1 MRMSKTIVC
10 CLGLVAALAM
20 GVVARAQDVTQE
32 DKERALAYLEK
43 TKASVIDATKGLSDA
58 QWDFKPAP
66 DRWSIA
72 EVMEHI
78 ALAEDMIRGLV
89 QEQIMKSPTIEP
101 RNAAE
106 LKKIDDGVLAQ
117 VPDRSHKFQ
126 APEQLKPTNHFG
138 TPVQAEQHFI
148 DSRATTEAYL
158 KDTPGLRAHAMA
170 DPMGTKM
177 DGYEWILLIAAH
189 SERHT
194 KQILEVKADAK
205 YPKS

>member
-1 MRMSKTIVC
+1 
-10 CLGLVAALAM
+10 
-20 GVVARAQDVTQE
+20 
-32 DKERALAYLEK
+32 
-43 TKASVIDATKGLSDA
+43 
-58 QWDFKPAP
+58 
-66 DRWSIA
+66 
-72 EVMEHI
+72 
-78 ALAEDMIRGLV
+78 
-89 QEQIMKSPTIEP
+89 
-101 RNAAE
+101 
-106 LKKIDDGVLAQ
+106 
-117 VPDRSHKFQ
+117 
-126 APEQLKPTNHFG
+126 
-138 TPVQAEQHFI
+138 VQAEQHFI